1 MRPQARFPSSSGSD
15 DQDSS
20 CSDVEGSGTPAGRR
34 TSSNHSIC
42 HSGHG
47 TVRKRRGNLP
57 KHSVKILKRWLYE
70 HRYNAYPS
78 DAEKAILSQEA
89 SLTVLQVCNWF
100 INARRRILP
109 EIIRRE
115 GHDPQH
121 YTISRRGK
129 KTGGGGGGLRSAQPG
144 LGGGGG
150 GGGRHGHH
158 HPRWEGAGGGGGG
171 GAAGARVRDHDYDD
185 EPTTPRGPLALTPAR
200 SYLGSEDSPSP
211 SPSAS
216 PSHSGSP
223 SPSPS
228 LSASASAS
236 ASASPRD
243 YDSSCSG
250 SDTEEGPA
258 AAALAPQLAHAH
270 APAPAPWPGVI
281 VCRYGCGDQDAHAHA
296 PLAAQT
302 CETVMSDGL
311 VTHSGTDYWAVPHTA
326 CTGSFSPRSA
336 AQETPPPTPPEEAED
351 DKFKCLYLLVETAVA
366 VRQRELERSNC
377 VLSMLILVTAQTPQV
392 HTIVDIL
399 QTLTWV
405 FEVQLECLF
414 LQGCDQNRIWFYI
427 KIMYLFCMLNFHLL
441 VTIQHRAHKICNRI
455 KVAPILSNKCLMTL
469 TNVKMNL
476 YLLTS
481 QEEYKK
487 DLFSEYDD
495 FFSPH
500 LITCLKGE
508 RNMFLCR

>member
-1 MRPQARFPSSSGSD
+1 MTKPKRPRFPSSSGSD

-89 SLTVLQVCNWF
+89 SLTVLQ
-100 INARRRILP
+100 
-109 EIIRRE
+109 
-115 GHDPQH
+115 D
-121 YTISRRGK
+121 
-129 KTGGGGGGLRSAQPG
+129 
-144 LGGGGG
+144 
-150 GGGRHGHH
+150 
-158 HPRWEGAGGGGGG
+158 
-171 GAAGARVRDHDYDD
+171 
-185 EPTTPRGPLALTPAR
+185 
-200 SYLGSEDSPSP
+200 
-211 SPSAS
+211 
-216 PSHSGSP
+216 
-223 SPSPS
+223 
-228 LSASASAS
+228 
-236 ASASPRD
+236 
-243 YDSSCSG
+243 
-250 SDTEEGPA
+250 
-258 AAALAPQLAHAH
+258 AP
-270 APAPAPWPGVI
+270 
-281 VCRYGCGDQDAHAHA
+281 AHAHA

-399 QTLTWV
+399 HTLTWV

-427 KIMYLFCMLNFHLL
+427 KIMYLFCMLNFHKL

-495 FFSPH
+495 FFFFCSH

-508 RNMFLCR
+508 RNMFLCH

>member
-1 MRPQARFPSSSGSD
+1 MTKPKRPRFPSSSGSD

-150 GGGRHGHH
+150 GRAATA
-158 HPRWEGAGGGGGG
+158 PRTRWEGA
-171 GAAGARVRDHDYDD
+171 ADDRRPAGAY
-185 EPTTPRGPLALTPAR
+185 AAR
-200 SYLGSEDSPSP
+200 STWARDSPSP
-211 SPSAS
+211 ALPYARE
-216 PSHSGSP
+216 PQLAAYP
-223 SPSPS
+223 AQPERAP
-228 LSASASAS
+228 SASASA
-236 ASASPRD
+236 APRLGR
-243 YDSSCSG
+243 SWLRG

-270 APAPAPWPGVI
+270 APAHAPAPAPWPGVI
-281 VCRYGCGDQDAHAHA
+281 VCRYGCGDQDAPAHAHA

-399 QTLTWV
+399 HTLTWV

-427 KIMYLFCMLNFHLL
+427 KIMYLFCMLNFHKL

-495 FFSPH
+495 FFFFCSH

-508 RNMFLCR
+508 RNMFLCH